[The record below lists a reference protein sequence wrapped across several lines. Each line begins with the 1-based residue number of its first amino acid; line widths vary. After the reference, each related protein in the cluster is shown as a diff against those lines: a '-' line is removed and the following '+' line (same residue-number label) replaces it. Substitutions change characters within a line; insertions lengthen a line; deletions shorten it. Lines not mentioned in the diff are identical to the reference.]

1 MHRLTERRLTYLWP
15 TIALALIAGIAIIL
29 ATSDSQAKTPA
40 RTTRAAKPTVVL
52 VNGAWANN
60 AAWSGVIER
69 LQTEGYTVD
78 APPNPLQ
85 DLNGDAATIVD
96 LLKTIKGRSS

>member
-1 MHRLTERRLTYLWP
+1 MHRLTERRVTYLWL
-15 TIALALIAGIAIIL
+15 TIALSLIAGLAITVT
-29 ATSDSQAKTPA
+29 TSKSQAKIRTRTATPV
-40 RTTRAAKPTVVL
+40 RPTVVL

-60 AAWSGVIER
+60 AAWNGVIER

-85 DLNGDAATIVD
+85 A
-96 LLKTIKGRSS
+96 